1 MVLLKAA
8 EFEKKDREK
17 ISFFNL
23 NDIAEEARQIIVSAR
38 RESEQLLGQAR
49 AEIDRRFEEAQ
60 RQGHQAG
67 YEKGRGEGREAG
79 HQQALEEAKKNFSS
93 ESAQTIEALNNV
105 LQEFAGVKD
114 KLLWRAEQDTTALAI
129 DIAEKV
135 IKRKIS
141 EAPENADVTADN
153 VKAALELIVRN
164 TDVIV
169 KINPGHLKH
178 LEKMASKNKQDLG
191 KFNSIRFEPDENIT
205 LGGCQVI
212 TEHGRIDGRLERQIE
227 RITEQ
232 LLTDTQE
239 RYSVGEAESEQDNEE
254 LGNQNEESMTKSE

>member
-8 EFEKKDREK
+8 EFEKKDQEK
-17 ISFFNL
+17 SSFFNL
-23 NDIAEEARQIIVSAR
+23 NDIAEEARQIIASAR
-38 RESEQLLGQAR
+38 RESEQLLGQTR
-49 AEIDRRFEEAQ
+49 TEIDRRFEEAQ

-67 YEKGRGEGREAG
+67 YEKGSVEGREEG
-79 HQQALEEAKKNFSS
+79 QQQAFEEAKKKFSS
-93 ESAQTIEALNNV
+93 ESAQTIESLNNV
-105 LQEFAGVKD
+105 LQEFAGSKD
-114 KLLWRAEQDTTALAI
+114 KLLWRAEQDTTALAL
-129 DIAEKV
+129 DIAAKV

-141 EAPENADVTADN
+141 ESPDNADVTVDN

-191 KFNSIRFEPDENIT
+191 KFNSIRFEPDESIT
-205 LGGCQVI
+205 LGGCEVI
-212 TEHGRIDGRLERQIE
+212 TEHGRVNGRLERQIE

-232 LLTDTQE
+232 LLMDTEGRREEEFRIQN
-239 RYSVGEAESEQDNEE
+239 SEDRREE
-254 LGNQNEESMTKSE
+254 K